1 MTNNIIL
8 ITEGADY
15 LFDNKK
21 FTDAKFV
28 AAIATLCCLLW
39 GSAYP
44 AIKIGYLLFTISSND
59 TASKILFA
67 GYRFVIAG
75 VILLILAQISG
86 KSIFSFSKKNISRLF
101 ILGIIQTTLQYIFFY
116 IGVANTTGVK
126 GSVMNSTGTFF
137 SVILAHYIYNYD
149 KLTKTKAIGCMV
161 GFIGVLIVNFNSELL
176 RFSFNFTGD
185 GFVVI
190 AALVFSVSAIYAKK
204 LTESMDVM
212 VITGYSL
219 FIGGILLVLLGEA
232 FGGQVYHFTLTSSF
246 TLLYLALLSSIA
258 FSLWNLLLK
267 YNNVGLVSVYNFLIP
282 IFGSVL
288 SALFLGETIF
298 ELKNIVALILVC
310 IGIWMVNSVGNNVN
324 VLLNKKVKKDLK
336 V

>member
-1 MTNNIIL
+1 M
-8 ITEGADY
+8 TEGAND
-15 LFDNKK
+15 LFNKIK
-21 FTDAKFV
+21 YTDTKFV

-44 AIKIGYLLFTISSND
+44 SIKIGYILFEIASND

-75 VILLILAQISG
+75 IILLIIARLFG
-86 KSIFSFSKKNISRLF
+86 KSIFCFSKSGISKL
-101 ILGIIQTTLQYIFFY
+101 ILLGVIQTTLQYIFFY

-126 GSVMNSTGTFF
+126 GSVMNSTAAFF
-137 SVILAHYIYNYD
+137 SVILAHYIYRND
-149 KLTKTKAIGCMV
+149 KLTKTKVIGCMV
-161 GFIGVLIVNFNSELL
+161 GFIGVIVVNFNTDLL
-176 RFSFNFTGD
+176 HFSFNFTGD

-190 AALVFSVSAIYAKK
+190 AALIFSVAAIYSKK
-204 LTESMDVM
+204 LTESMDIM

-219 FIGGILLVLLGEA
+219 FIGGILLVLLGEV
-232 FGGQVYHFTLTSSF
+232 FGGQVSHFTLTSS
-246 TLLYLALLSSIA
+246 LVLIYLALLSSIA

-267 YNNVGLVSVYNFLIP
+267 YNNVGLVSVYNLLTP

-288 SALFLGETIF
+288 SAIFLGETIF
-298 ELKNIVALILVC
+298 ELKNIVALLLVC
-310 IGIWMVNSVGNNVN
+310 MGIWMVNTVETKLN
-324 VLLNKKVKKDLK
+324 VLVNKKVKNIK

>member
-1 MTNNIIL
+1 
-8 ITEGADY
+8 

-21 FTDAKFV
+21 FTDARFV

-44 AIKIGYLLFTISSND
+44 AIKIGYILFHIN
-59 TASKILFA
+59 TADIPSKILFA

-75 VILLILAQISG
+75 IILLIFAQITG
-86 KSIFSFSKKNISRLF
+86 KGIFHFSKRDFSSLF

-126 GSVMNSTGTFF
+126 GSVMNSTAVFF
-137 SVILAHYIYNYD
+137 GVILAHYIYKND
-149 KLTKTKAIGCMV
+149 RLTKKKAIGCLV
-161 GFIGVLIVNFNSELL
+161 GFIGVIAVNFNSDLL
-176 RFSFNFTGD
+176 QFTFKFTGE

-190 AALVFSVSAIYAKK
+190 AALVFSVAAIFAKK
-204 LTESMDVM
+204 LTKKMDVM

-219 FIGGILLVLLGEA
+219 FIGGIMLVLLGMV
-232 FGGQVYHFTLTSSF
+232 FGGRIHHFTLQSSGL
-246 TLLYLALLSSIA
+246 LLYMALLSSIA

-267 YNNVGLVSVYNFLIP
+267 YNNVGLVSVYNFLTP

-288 SALFLGETIF
+288 SAIFLGETIF
-298 ELKNIVALILVC
+298 ELKNMVALLLVC
-310 IGIWMVNSVGNNVN
+310 IGIWMVNAVGNTANMSFH
-324 VLLNKKVKKDLK
+324 KKVKK